1 MANFTFNC
9 SACSQQIQADDA
21 WADQVIQCPLCNASV
36 VVPKNQKAA
45 STLGKQLV
53 AVPSGTKLSAGSTQV
68 ARSATGTGAVVRSFQ
83 KKEVKKQ
90 SPVVKFAIVAA
101 VLVALGAGVYFAMPY
116 LPFLKKDGDAGASQ
130 QAGKPG
136 VPGQGDAAQAAADA
150 PPPPPKEVP
159 MTPPAYTLD
168 VAKAKISEGKAN
180 GSIVGTNFV
189 PDLVRL
195 DKIGPSYV
203 LNLRQ
208 GAGQSPDRGVL
219 VSLKLG
225 PSESPTGHVFTVS
238 KEMKGTSVSHVTR
251 VWKTN
256 PKYAAQTKNF
266 FDGYALKLEFGQLT
280 DSNTIPGKIYLAFPD
295 TEQSVVG
302 GVFNAVT
309 TIGTGTA
316 EAPVATQVIQD
327 PQADAQKAAFQ
338 KRYGIRR

>member
-1 MANFTFNC
+1 MANFTFDC
-9 SACSQQIQADDA
+9 PACSQKIQCDDA
-21 WADQVIQCPLCNASV
+21 WADQVIQCPICNASV
-36 VVPKNQKAA
+36 TVPRNQKAA

-53 AVPSGTKLSAGSTQV
+53 AVPSENKLKAGPTQV

-83 KKEVKKQ
+83 KKEAKKQ

-101 VLVALGAGVYFAMPY
+101 VIVALAAAGYFAMPY
-116 LPFLKKDGDAGASQ
+116 LPFLKKEGDAGQ

-136 VPGQGDAAQAAADA
+136 APGQGDAGQPAE
-150 PPPPPKEVP
+150 PPPPKEVP
-159 MTPPAYTLD
+159 MTPPVYTLD
-168 VAKAKISEGKAN
+168 VAKASISEGKAN
-180 GSIVGTNFV
+180 GSIFGTNFV

-195 DKIGPSYV
+195 DKIGQAYV

-208 GAGQSPDRGVL
+208 GPGQSPDRGVL

-238 KEMKGTSVSHVTR
+238 KEMKGTSVNHVTK

-256 PKYAAQTKNF
+256 PKFAAQTKNF

-295 TEQSVVG
+295 TEKSVVG
-302 GVFNAVT
+302 GVFNAQT
-309 TIGTGTA
+309 TIGTGTT

-327 PQADAQKAAFQ
+327 PQAEAQKAAFQ

>member
-1 MANFTFNC
+1 MANFTFDC
-9 SACSQQIQADDA
+9 TACGQKIQADDA
-21 WADQVIQCPLCNASV
+21 WADQVIQCPICNASV

-53 AVPSGTKLSAGSTQV
+53 AVPSENKLKAGPTQV

-90 SPVVKFAIVAA
+90 SPLVKFAIVAA
-101 VLVALGAGVYFAMPY
+101 VIVALAAAGYFAMPY
-116 LPFLKKDGDAGASQ
+116 LPFLKKEGDGGAGQ

-136 VPGQGDAAQAAADA
+136 APGQADA
-150 PPPPPKEVP
+150 GQPAEPPPPKEVP
-159 MTPPAYTLD
+159 MTPPVYTLD

-238 KEMKGTSVSHVTR
+238 KEMKGASVNHVTR

-302 GVFNAVT
+302 GVFNAST
-309 TIGTGTA
+309 TIGTGTT

-327 PQADAQKAAFQ
+327 PQAEAQKAAFQ

>member
-53 AVPSGTKLSAGSTQV
+53 AVPSENKLKAGPTQV

-101 VLVALGAGVYFAMPY
+101 VLVAIVAAGYYAMPY
-116 LPFLKKDGDAGASQ
+116 LPFFKKEGDAGAGQ
-130 QAGKPG
+130 QAGTPG
-136 VPGQGDAAQAAADA
+136 APGQGDAGQVAE
-150 PPPPPKEVP
+150 PPPPKEVP

-168 VAKAKISEGKAN
+168 VAKAKISEGKVN
-180 GSIVGTNFV
+180 GSIAGTNFI
-189 PDLVRL
+189 PDLARL

-208 GAGQSPDRGVL
+208 GGGQTPDRGVL
-219 VSLKLG
+219 VHLKLG
-225 PSESPTGHVFTVS
+225 PTESPTGHVFSVS
-238 KEMKGTSVSHVTR
+238 KEMKGTAVSHVTK

-256 PKYAAQTKNF
+256 PRFAAQQKNF
-266 FDGYALKLEFGQLT
+266 PNGYALKLEFGELT
-280 DSNTIPGKIYLAFPD
+280 ESNTIPGKIFLAFPD

-302 GVFNAVT
+302 GVFNAST
-309 TIGTGTA
+309 TIGTGTT
-316 EAPVATQVIQD
+316 EAPAATQVIQD
-327 PQADAQKAAFQ
+327 PQAESQKAAFQ